1 MNSIKSIG
9 LEELTDTIFIKD
21 FSKDNLNLKNL
32 ENILACNDDID
43 LKNKLKKDIHLIKQG
58 LEGENNVYFELK
70 NSLLPMICLHDVRIK
85 TGQNYAQIDFLV
97 ITNKFMCIM
106 ETKNLVGDITVTR
119 DGDFIRE
126 IKYKDNYIRE
136 GMYNPVTQGR
146 RHARLLQK
154 ALTDAGIIELGAF
167 PIKSIAV
174 MANHKNIIDK
184 TEAPENIRN
193 DIYRCDQIVNF
204 LEEEMSS
211 AKYGVILTDSRIMHI
226 GETISKMNKPLE
238 FNYSSKYN
246 IATTYSDKSKNQEEC
261 KSSVVLS
268 FTNNHSSDMN
278 KVSKLNSVDLGVPNY
293 NNNSTTA
300 KDFNM
305 DISVSLDSSDYEYER
320 LIKKLKSFRYKQ
332 AQSKGL
338 KPYEIFTNKEMD
350 LMISTKPK
358 TIAELKQINLRVWV
372 ISELGVDI
380 LQILNPDL
388 SYAKDT
394 FLSSIGLKGLE
405 AQLKEYRV
413 KMSSMNKVPVYE
425 IFTNAELARLI
436 EAKPRSID
444 ELFEIKGFSKN
455 NKIKNYGKDILNII
469 NG

>member
-9 LEELTDTIFIKD
+9 LEELTDTVFIKD

-32 ENILACNDDID
+32 ENLLACNDDID

-85 TGQNYAQIDFLV
+85 AGQNYAQIDFLV

-126 IKYKDNYIRE
+126 IKYKDGSTRE

-154 ALTDAGIIELGAF
+154 ALTDAGIVEISTF

-174 MANHKNIIDK
+174 MANHKNIIDR
-184 TEAPENIRN
+184 TEAPENIKN

-211 AKYGVILTDSRIMHI
+211 EKYGVILTDSRIMHI
-226 GETISKMNKPLE
+226 GETISNMNKPLE

-246 IATTYSDKSKNQEEC
+246 IDNNCIDITRKQEES
-261 KSSVVLS
+261 KSHVVLPFKS
-268 FTNNHSSDMN
+268 NNSSNAN
-278 KVSKLNSVDLGVPNY
+278 KMSKLNNLNLDKPSYKCKPNI
-293 NNNSTTA
+293 NKTNAS
-300 KDFNM
+300 
-305 DISVSLDSSDYEYER
+305 ISVSLDSKDYEQER
-320 LIKKLKSFRYKQ
+320 LIKKLKSFRYEQ
-332 AQSKGL
+332 SQSKGI

-350 LMISTKPK
+350 LLIGIKPK
-358 TIAELKQINLRVWV
+358 TVAELKQINLRVWV
-372 ISELGVDI
+372 ISELGTDI
-380 LQILNPDL
+380 LQILNPDI
-388 SYAKDT
+388 SYVKDS
-394 FLSSIGLKGLE
+394 FLSSINIKGLE

-413 KMSSMNKVPVYE
+413 KISSMNKVPAYE
-425 IFTNAELARLI
+425 IFTNAELTRLI

-455 NKIKNYGKDILNII
+455 DKIKNYGKDILNII